1 MLETSTLVTTSQDLG
16 DDDFESKKLKN
27 SDCNFFSTL
36 FFFPYTIIVGLKF
49 TIELAIYLSTT
60 LIYW

>member
-27 SDCNFFSTL
+27 SDCNFFQLCS
-36 FFFPYTIIVGLKF
+36 FFLVQL
-49 TIELAIYLSTT
+49 
-60 LIYW
+60 